1 VRLRHHHN
9 DQQRVKLIA
18 TEVALEMINRGL
30 REDLMLIRK
39 LPEMVQTS
47 LVKPSPR
54 RSLAILDAM
63 KHGSNAAM
71 AMPRCTGTRG
81 YGRVIKVAGDLLHW
95 RPRWFIC

>member
-1 VRLRHHHN
+1 
-9 DQQRVKLIA
+9 
-18 TEVALEMINRGL
+18 MINRGL